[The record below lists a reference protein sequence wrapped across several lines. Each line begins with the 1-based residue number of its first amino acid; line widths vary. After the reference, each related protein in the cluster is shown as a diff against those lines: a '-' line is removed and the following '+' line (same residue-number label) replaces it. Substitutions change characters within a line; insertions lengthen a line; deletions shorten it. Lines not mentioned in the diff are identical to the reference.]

1 MGVTMQGLRP
11 PWPDAAWPELCAL
24 GRRCLERQP
33 GARPTFRQLDDQL
46 VALEVLVRVRVLSSM
61 TGVWLKALS
70 H

>member
-11 PWPDAAWPELCAL
+11 AWPDAVWPELCAL

-46 VALEVLVRVRVLSSM
+46 VALEVLVRVRVLRNLHGS
-61 TGVWLKALS
+61 WLEAHCK
-70 H
+70 